1 MNKNSTF
8 DFERQRELRLVKCN
22 TASERE
28 WTYEGE
34 RTRKKFSVSSNRR
47 GVPVTARS
55 VCSYATKVDLKKSNL
70 GGTTVALSSR
80 STEQFR
86 PSGFFVAYRGVPPLA
101 NLSIFQ
107 HRTNVMVSFAIPTP
121 CHSERKRRISRK
133 KTSTQTTKRRNALCK
148 TKFLIKYI

>member
-34 RTRKKFSVSSNRR
+34 RTRKNFSVSSNRR

-55 VCSYATKVDLKKSNL
+55 VCSYATKVDLQKVKF
-70 GGTTVALSSR
+70 GWHHGRIIVPKRGTIPPFGL
-80 STEQFR
+80 FC
-86 PSGFFVAYRGVPPLA
+86 GVTPHP
-101 NLSIFQ
+101 NLSIFCY
-107 HRTNVMVSFAIPTP
+107 RFYVRSSFPVFSFAECLRGQIFLTE
-121 CHSERKRRISRK
+121 CLRCQIFLS
-133 KTSTQTTKRRNALCK
+133 
-148 TKFLIKYI
+148 FLIAYM